1 MKNTSKL
8 WGFIAFVAVIGFSF
22 ASCDQNINDDDNK
35 KLPAGKYNTTSAE
48 EAVYVGNQNNVTAAL
63 TQLNTVTS
71 PSFTVNDDGVITDL
85 SLGSFLA
92 WASGAVVQYRFTLSG
107 NVLNFQ
113 VKEYGANDF
122 TAWGK
127 AWTSGGSNVEYKQR
141 IDGNFSSG
149 VVRLTLRYQRTDN
162 QGSAYRTY
170 ELKKQ

>member
-22 ASCDQNINDDDNK
+22 LSCEPEAQDDK
-35 KLPAGKYNTTSAE
+35 KLPAGTYNTTSAE
-48 EAVYVGNQNNVTAAL
+48 ETKYVGIQDNVVSAV
-63 TQLNTVTS
+63 TQLNTVTG
-71 PSFTVNDDGVITDL
+71 PSFTVNDDGVITAL

-92 WASGAVVQYRFTLSG
+92 WAQGAGVSYRFTLSG

-113 VKEYGANDF
+113 VKEFGANDF

-127 AWTSGGSNVEYKQR
+127 PWKNIGDNVEYKQG

-162 QGSAYRTY
+162 QGSAYRAY